1 MMRYYLAVLALI
13 GFVGCE
19 KPAEQNNNANK
30 PVAAPAEDHEEHHAH
45 GPHDGHPFSVE
56 GVPGKVEAIVDK
68 NANKMQVFFL
78 NADASADQAI
88 KAEKVVVST
97 DKLGGKS
104 FELKAVNPDA
114 NGMAVEY
121 SLESKELVDIA
132 GLSPKL
138 EVTID
143 GKTGSGQM
151 DFH

>member
-1 MMRYYLAVLALI
+1 MRFYLAVLALV

-19 KPAEQNNNANK
+19 KPAEQDNNAKK
-30 PVAAPAEDHEEHHAH
+30 PVATPVDDHDEEHVH
-45 GPHDGHPFSVE
+45 GPHNGHPFSVD

-68 NANKMQVFFL
+68 NANKLQVFFL
-78 NADASADQAI
+78 NAEATADRPI

-114 NGMAVEY
+114 NGLAAEY

-132 GLSPKL
+132 GLGPKL